1 MDKARGNWVAGGTHP
16 ACGVSGTTTAAIAWL
31 PPPPRCPL
39 AMTVAQ
45 SASPA
50 SKVDTTADAV
60 VASPPMAN
68 GAAAA
73 TPAPAG
79 KTVVMV
85 YGTLKRGFP
94 NAPLLTSSIYLGR
107 CTTVGAYPLVVG
119 GDWYSPYLLA
129 SPGKGHRVV
138 GELYAVTP
146 DALAAL
152 DVLENV
158 GVNYSREVIDVVG
171 PRGEVRAVHTYLK
184 VNYTRE
190 LAGGE
195 CLVDY
200 QDRRYVPR
208 TERSRYAVPPGC
220 LAAAAQASS
229 VAVGGKA

>member
-1 MDKARGNWVAGGTHP
+1 MAGAKQPACSVAG
-16 ACGVSGTTTAAIAWL
+16 TTAAAGAW
-31 PPPPRCPL
+31 PPRCPIT
-39 AMTVAQ
+39 MTVAQ
-45 SASPA
+45 PA
-50 SKVDTTADAV
+50 SRVGRVDTTARAV
-60 VASPPMAN
+60 AAPPMAS
-68 GAAAA
+68 GAAAHVA
-73 TPAPAG
+73 ASPG
-79 KTVVMV
+79 MTVVMV

-94 NAPLLTSSIYLGR
+94 NAPLLTNSIYLGR

-158 GVNYSREVIDVVG
+158 GVNYSRELIDVVG
-171 PRGEVRAVHTYLK
+171 PRGEVRSVHTYLK

-190 LAGGE
+190 LARGE

-208 TERSRYAVPPGC
+208 TERARYAVPPGC
-220 LAAAAQASS
+220 MAASQASS
-229 VAVGGKA
+229 VTVGGKA

>member
-1 MDKARGNWVAGGTHP
+1 MAGAKQP
-16 ACGVSGTTTAAIAWL
+16 ACGVTGTTAAAIAWL

-45 SASPA
+45 SASTVA
-50 SKVDTTADAV
+50 AGRVDTTARV
-60 VASPPMAN
+60 VAAPPMA
-68 GAAAA
+68 GGLAAHAAAS
-73 TPAPAG
+73 PG
-79 KTVVMV
+79 MTVVMV

-158 GVNYSREVIDVVG
+158 GVNYSRELIDVVG

-190 LAGGE
+190 LARGE

-208 TERSRYAVPPGC
+208 TERFRYAIPPGC
-220 LAAAAQASS
+220 MAAAQASS

>member
-1 MDKARGNWVAGGTHP
+1 
-16 ACGVSGTTTAAIAWL
+16 
-31 PPPPRCPL
+31 
-39 AMTVAQ
+39 MTVAQ
-45 SASPA
+45 PASPTGR
-50 SKVDTTADAV
+50 VDTTTRAV
-60 VASPPMAN
+60 AAPPVAGAVATHATAPPGM
-68 GAAAA
+68 
-73 TPAPAG
+73 
-79 KTVVMV
+79 TVVMV

-94 NAPLLTSSIYLGR
+94 NAPLLTTSIYLGR

-158 GVNYSREVIDVVG
+158 GVNYSRELIDVVG

-190 LAGGE
+190 LACGE

-208 TERSRYAVPPGC
+208 TERARYAIPPGC
-220 LAAAAQASS
+220 MDASRSSS
-229 VAVGGKA
+229 VAVGSKA

>member
-1 MDKARGNWVAGGTHP
+1 
-16 ACGVSGTTTAAIAWL
+16 
-31 PPPPRCPL
+31 
-39 AMTVAQ
+39 MTVAQ
-45 SASPA
+45 PASPA
-50 SKVDTTADAV
+50 SRVDTTAVAV
-60 VASPPMAN
+60 GASPPVAN

-190 LAGGE
+190 LARGE

-220 LAAAAQASS
+220 LAAAQASS